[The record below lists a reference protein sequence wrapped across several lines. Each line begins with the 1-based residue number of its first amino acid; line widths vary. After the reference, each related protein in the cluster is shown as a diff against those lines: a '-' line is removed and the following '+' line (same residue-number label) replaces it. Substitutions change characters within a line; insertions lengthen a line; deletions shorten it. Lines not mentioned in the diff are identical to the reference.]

1 MFKRS
6 WLGVALRVKGSVLP
20 AVLPRSIVCGLV
32 TAAIVLLA
40 QQNIKLFVPLKDNL
54 IPSIVLGLLL
64 VFRTNTAYDRYW
76 EGRKALG
83 TIIVSIRNLSRQI
96 WVHTAEK
103 SPLDR
108 EKKRTVLNLLAA
120 IPYVTKHHLRGEP
133 MGKEVQK
140 LLSESRWQQLQQS
153 QQSSNVPLEVVFW
166 ISDYLQREYRSGH
179 LNVNQLVAMTNMLD
193 AIVGAI
199 AGCERILKTPI
210 PLAYAI
216 HLKQLL
222 LIYCLFLPFQTVK
235 DLGWM
240 AVPVVS
246 IVSFTLLGIEEIGV
260 EIENP
265 FGTDSND
272 LPLDTICETVLG
284 NVEDLMRL
292 SPESM
297 D

>member
-20 AVLPRSIVCGLV
+20 AVLPRSIMCGIV

-40 QQNIKLFVPLKDNL
+40 QQDIKLFIPLKDNL

-64 VFRTNTAYDRYW
+64 VFRTNTAYDRFW
-76 EGRKALG
+76 EGRKCLG
-83 TIIVSIRNLSRQI
+83 TIIISIRNLSRQI
-96 WVHTAEK
+96 WVHQTANA
-103 SPLDR
+103 PQDR
-108 EKKRTVLNLLAA
+108 EKKRIILNLLSA
-120 IPYVTKHHLRGEP
+120 IPYITKYHLRGEP
-133 MGKEVQK
+133 MGPEVQ
-140 LLSESRWQQLQQS
+140 LLLPDFRWQQLGQGG
-153 QQSSNVPLEVVFW
+153 NAPLEVIFW
-166 ISDYLQREYRSGH
+166 VSDYLQTEYQLDH
-179 LNVNQLVAMTNMLD
+179 LNSNQLVSMTGMLD

-199 AGCERILKTPI
+199 AGCERILKTPM

-222 LIYCLFLPFQTVK
+222 LVYCLFLPFQTVK

-240 AVPVVS
+240 AVPVVM

-265 FGTDSND
+265 FGTDAND
-272 LPLDTICETVLG
+272 LPLDSICNTVRG

-292 SPESM
+292 SPTNL
-297 D
+297 DG